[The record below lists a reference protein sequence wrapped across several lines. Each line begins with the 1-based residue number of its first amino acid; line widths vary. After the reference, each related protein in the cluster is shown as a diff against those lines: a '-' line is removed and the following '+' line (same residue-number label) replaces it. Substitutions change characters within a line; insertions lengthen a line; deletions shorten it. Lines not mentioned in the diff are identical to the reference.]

1 MTALAALRQV
11 LGHDRAV
18 MAAAMALATAA
29 AGGFVLAGGGTGM
42 SAVGMSAA
50 TGPLGALLATVPD
63 MIRPEVWTPLYAL
76 VIFVMWW
83 LMMVAMMVPSAA
95 PTVLLY
101 GALHPQRGVAG
112 MGAFLLGYLAVW
124 AGFSLVA
131 TAAQGG
137 LAAVGMISP
146 MYMTLAVPWLG
157 ASLLI
162 AAGLYG
168 LTAMKAVCL
177 DHCRGPVAALTR
189 HRRTGRW
196 AAFRMGAQH
205 GGCCL
210 GCCWALMALLFVGGI
225 MNLWWII
232 AMMALVA
239 IEKLAPQGP
248 WVSRALAVVLLGL
261 GLVWMA
267 ALWWAGPG
275 LFL

>member
-11 LGHDRAV
+11 LGRDRAI

-29 AGGFVLAGGGTGM
+29 AGGFVLAGAGTGM
-42 SAVGMSAA
+42 SVVGMSAA
-50 TGPLGALLATVPD
+50 TGPLGALLAGVPD

-101 GALHPQRGVAG
+101 GALYPQRGLAG
-112 MGAFLLGYLAVW
+112 MLAFLLGYLAIW
-124 AGFSLVA
+124 GGFSLVA

-146 MYMTLAVPWLG
+146 MYMVLAVPWLG
-157 ASLLI
+157 ATLLI
-162 AAGLYG
+162 AAGLYQ
-168 LTAMKAVCL
+168 LTPQKAACL

-196 AAFRMGAQH
+196 AAFRMGVWH
-205 GGCCL
+205 GGYCL
-210 GCCWALMALLFVGGI
+210 GCCWGLMALLFVGGV

-232 AMMALVA
+232 AVMALVA
-239 IEKLAPQGP
+239 IEKLAPQGR
-248 WVSRALAVVLLGL
+248 WVSQALAVVLLGL

-267 ALWWAGPG
+267 ALWTT
-275 LFL
+275 